1 MECAHTTDYWRR
13 GTTAMNDDFNF
24 KTCEFERKLD
34 LDEIK
39 AKLESWSE
47 MPGNYTALGDR
58 GGRYTPESWGFPTV
72 YFPIDGMTVE
82 VVTKDCDL
90 ADVDD
95 YLCNLAQLLECKI
108 FTEYLEYS

>member
-1 MECAHTTDYWRR
+1 MH
-13 GTTAMNDDFNF
+13 DDFNF
-24 KTCEFERKLD
+24 KVCEFEKQLA

-47 MPGNYTALGDR
+47 MPGNYTPLGAR
-58 GGRYTPESWGFPTV
+58 GARYTPDSWGFPTV
-72 YFPIDGMTVE
+72 YFVNDGITLE

-95 YLCNLAQLLECKI
+95 YLCSLAQLLGCKI
-108 FTEYLEYS
+108 LTKYLEYS

>member
-1 MECAHTTDYWRR
+1 MGCWHTKDYWRK
-13 GTTAMNDDFNF
+13 GTTAMYDDFSY
-24 KTCEFERKLD
+24 KICEFERKLD
-34 LDEIK
+34 LNEIK

-58 GGRYTPESWGFPTV
+58 GGRYTPESWGLPTV
-72 YFPIDGMTVE
+72 YFPTDGMTLE

-95 YLCNLAQLLECKI
+95 FLCDLAQLLECKI
-108 FTEYLEYS
+108 LSEYIEYS

>member
-1 MECAHTTDYWRR
+1 MH
-13 GTTAMNDDFNF
+13 DDFNF
-24 KTCEFERKLD
+24 KVCEFEKRLA

-47 MPGNYTALGDR
+47 MPGNYTPLGAR
-58 GGRYTPESWGFPTV
+58 GARYTPDSWGFPTV
-72 YFPIDGMTVE
+72 YFVNDGITLE

-95 YLCNLAQLLECKI
+95 YLCSLAQLLGCKI
-108 FTEYLEYS
+108 LTEYLEYS